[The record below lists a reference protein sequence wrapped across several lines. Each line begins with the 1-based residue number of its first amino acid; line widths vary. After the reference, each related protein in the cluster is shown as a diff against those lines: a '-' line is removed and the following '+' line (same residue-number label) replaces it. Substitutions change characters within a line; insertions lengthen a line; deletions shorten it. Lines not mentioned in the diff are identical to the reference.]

1 MCLCDGYDPDC
12 YSWGATTERFR
23 ECNGV
28 CVPENVACEGTCPEG
43 STPCN
48 YPINGNDDY
57 VACIRS
63 YQEQF
68 CPVITDSPT
77 ISSSTPP
84 PTPSETSI
92 TRGTFSRLFQL
103 Q

>member
-12 YSWGATTERFR
+12 YSWGATTDRFR

-57 VACIRS
+57 VACIRNS
-63 YQEQF
+63 QEQF
-68 CPVITDSPT
+68 CPATELPSSTSLPPPST
-77 ISSSTPP
+77 ISLTGGKNKSNHR
-84 PTPSETSI
+84 I
-92 TRGTFSRLFQL
+92 GICL
-103 Q
+103 